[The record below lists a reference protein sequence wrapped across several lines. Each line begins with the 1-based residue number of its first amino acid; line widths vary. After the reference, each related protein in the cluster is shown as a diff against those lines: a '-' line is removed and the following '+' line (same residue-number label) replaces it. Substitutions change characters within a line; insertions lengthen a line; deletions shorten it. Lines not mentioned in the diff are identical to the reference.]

1 MAKIKFGVKVADIAA
16 RNVENAIR
24 ISDTADL
31 IEGVGVAAGIG
42 AAIMKVGAEVVVA
55 VANKKH

>member
-1 MAKIKFGVKVADIAA
+1 MAKMNFGVKVADIAA
-16 RNVENAIR
+16 KNLKKAIR

-42 AAIMKVGAEVVVA
+42 AAIMKAGAEAVVA
-55 VANKKH
+55 VASKKH